1 MNDFGVGP
9 IFATYPDLDPDDA
22 TAWLL
27 EIGHP
32 GREPIIASHRIP
44 YKFNKAYKFIYSSLT
59 QTASTQTA

>member
-1 MNDFGVGP
+1 MSMNDYGVGP

-32 GREPIIASHRIP
+32 GQFLIGYWLEI
-44 YKFNKAYKFIYSSLT
+44 
-59 QTASTQTA
+59 

>member
-1 MNDFGVGP
+1 MSMNDYGVGP

-32 GREPIIASHRIP
+32 GQFLIE
-44 YKFNKAYKFIYSSLT
+44 YW
-59 QTASTQTA
+59 